1 MSIIMEKIKK
11 FLGIKEK
18 VAQEPGVIG
27 FYDSK
32 PFHNF
37 KYALIYANETLIS
50 KSDDE
55 KTENVI
61 IYSRNFKQTT
71 FINVLVYNEEN
82 FDLDFY
88 NYENLKPMLIE
99 KGIEPKKT
107 SIIMILFQH
116 YNENTI
122 HMCKKF
128 CNSDKYNFQQG
139 IIYNPKKVQMDYYK
153 PIPKFYKLYHAFCEN
168 LYFDL
173 AFIDSTKD

>member
-1 MSIIMEKIKK
+1 MSTIMEKIKK

-61 IYSRNFKQTT
+61 EITAYTIYTIRATVRYLSTVR
-71 FINVLVYNEEN
+71 ILVAICAN
-82 FDLDFY
+82 
-88 NYENLKPMLIE
+88 
-99 KGIEPKKT
+99 KT
-107 SIIMILFQH
+107 VAKEI
-116 YNENTI
+116 T
-122 HMCKKF
+122 
-128 CNSDKYNFQQG
+128 
-139 IIYNPKKVQMDYYK
+139 VR
-153 PIPKFYKLYHAFCEN
+153 
-168 LYFDL
+168 
-173 AFIDSTKD
+173 